1 MTANANEPQG
11 GSRFFVALAVMA
23 ATVIQVLDTTI
34 VNVALPHMAGELSAS
49 TDQISWVLT
58 SYIVAASIVMPMTG
72 YLTDRLGRRRYLL
85 ISIAGFVIAS
95 ALCGI
100 ATSLPEIV
108 LFRLLQGVFGA
119 SLVPLSQAIMVDSY
133 RMHERGKALAIWG
146 MGVLVA
152 PILGPTIGGWLTET
166 IDWRW
171 NFYINVPIGVL
182 SFLLA
187 ARHVPDTPVKARG
200 MDWLGLAYLAM
211 FVGALQYLL
220 DRGQQ
225 EDWFSA
231 GSIRIAAVVLF
242 AGLALFVVH
251 SVLSKRQT
259 LFNIRMFGDCNFTA
273 ASIVGG
279 AMGLSLFGGMLL
291 QPVLFDNL
299 LQYPTFDTGL
309 AMMPRGIGSLI
320 SMLVVGRLVGKM
332 GAKPLIFF
340 GIATGIL
347 GAWMMTHVGLDASAS
362 TMIVPLILQGIG
374 VGFVFVP
381 LSAVAFATLP
391 KSLSAETAGV
401 YSLIRSIGSSIG
413 ISIVSVSMTR
423 GAQASWGAAWLRR
436 SVSPGSA
443 AVSRSAA
450 SQGARAWTRADCA
463 RNRHAGADAR
473 IAEGVLGDRR
483 ELRCHGPARH
493 AAEGLTWN
501 ACVGRRC
508 DSRMS
513 ATTAFSS
520 SLDCSETRAFNR
532 TPLGD
537 VVRAQ
542 PCGMRARARQA

>member
-1 MTANANEPQG
+1 MAANLDEPQA

-133 RMHERGKALAIWG
+133 PMHERGKALAIWG
-146 MGVLVA
+146 MGVMVA

-231 GSIRIAAVVLF
+231 GAIRIAAVVLV
-242 AGLALFVVH
+242 AALALFVVH
-251 SVLSKRQT
+251 SVLSKRET
-259 LFNIRMFGDCNFTA
+259 LLNIRMFADRNFTA

-291 QPVLFDNL
+291 QPVLFENL

-320 SMLVVGRLVGKM
+320 SMLIVGRLVGRL
-332 GAKPLIFF
+332 GAKPLIYF

-362 TMIVPLILQGIG
+362 TMIIPLILQGIG

-391 KSLSAETAGV
+391 KSLSAEAAGV

-423 GAQASWGAAWLRR
+423 GAQASWGALRGYVDPYR
-436 SVSPGSA
+436 PEVQQYLNPLHLKAQGLGLALIARETATQAQMLGLLKAFWVIVASFVVMVPLVMLLKPAHGTHASPA
-443 AVSRSAA
+443 TA
-450 SQGARAWTRADCA
+450 
-463 RNRHAGADAR
+463 
-473 IAEGVLGDRR
+473 IAE
-483 ELRCHGPARH
+483 
-493 AAEGLTWN
+493 
-501 ACVGRRC
+501 
-508 DSRMS
+508 
-513 ATTAFSS
+513 
-520 SLDCSETRAFNR
+520 
-532 TPLGD
+532 
-537 VVRAQ
+537 
-542 PCGMRARARQA
+542 

>member
-1 MTANANEPQG
+1 MAANLDEPQA

-72 YLTDRLGRRRYLL
+72 YLTDCLGRRRYLL

-133 RMHERGKALAIWG
+133 PMHERGKALAIWG
-146 MGVLVA
+146 MGVMVA

-231 GSIRIAAVVLF
+231 GAIRIAAVVLV
-242 AGLALFVVH
+242 AALALFVVH
-251 SVLSKRQT
+251 SVLSKRET
-259 LFNIRMFGDCNFTA
+259 LFNIRMFADRNFTA

-291 QPVLFDNL
+291 QPVLFENL

-320 SMLVVGRLVGKM
+320 SMLIVGRLVGRL
-332 GAKPLIFF
+332 GAKPLIYF

-362 TMIVPLILQGIG
+362 TMIIPLILQGIG

-391 KSLSAETAGV
+391 KSLSAEAAGV

-423 GAQASWGAAWLRR
+423 GSQASWGALRGYVDPYR
-436 SVSPGSA
+436 PEVQQYLNPLHLKAQGLGLALIARETATQAQMLGLLKACWVIVASFVVMVPLVMLLKPAHGTHASPA
-443 AVSRSAA
+443 TA
-450 SQGARAWTRADCA
+450 
-463 RNRHAGADAR
+463 
-473 IAEGVLGDRR
+473 IAE
-483 ELRCHGPARH
+483 
-493 AAEGLTWN
+493 
-501 ACVGRRC
+501 
-508 DSRMS
+508 
-513 ATTAFSS
+513 
-520 SLDCSETRAFNR
+520 
-532 TPLGD
+532 
-537 VVRAQ
+537 
-542 PCGMRARARQA
+542 

>member
-1 MTANANEPQG
+1 MT
-11 GSRFFVALAVMA
+11 GSRAMVTLAVMA

-133 RMHERGKALAIWG
+133 PMHERGKALAIWG
-146 MGVLVA
+146 MGVMVA

-231 GSIRIAAVVLF
+231 GAIRIAAVVLV
-242 AGLALFVVH
+242 AALALFVVH
-251 SVLSKRQT
+251 SVLSKRET
-259 LFNIRMFGDCNFTA
+259 LLNIRMFADRNFTA

-291 QPVLFDNL
+291 QPVLFENL

-320 SMLVVGRLVGKM
+320 SMLIVGRLVGRL
-332 GAKPLIFF
+332 GAKPLIYF

-362 TMIVPLILQGIG
+362 TMIIPLILQGIG

-391 KSLSAETAGV
+391 KSLSAEAAGV

-423 GAQASWGAAWLRR
+423 GSQASWGALRGYVDPYR
-436 SVSPGSA
+436 PEVQQYLNPLHLKAQGLGLALIARETATQAQMLGLLKACWVIVASFVVMVPLVMLLKPAHGTHASPA
-443 AVSRSAA
+443 TA
-450 SQGARAWTRADCA
+450 
-463 RNRHAGADAR
+463 
-473 IAEGVLGDRR
+473 IAE
-483 ELRCHGPARH
+483 
-493 AAEGLTWN
+493 
-501 ACVGRRC
+501 
-508 DSRMS
+508 
-513 ATTAFSS
+513 
-520 SLDCSETRAFNR
+520 
-532 TPLGD
+532 
-537 VVRAQ
+537 
-542 PCGMRARARQA
+542 